1 MTAGYTDFSVPA
13 VLKILRSAF
22 AAAGGF
28 SFTYQYLLRVLS
40 V

>member
-1 MTAGYTDFSVPA
+1 MTADYTDFSVPA

-28 SFTYQYLLRVLS
+28 SFTYQFSLRALFV
-40 V
+40 

>member
-1 MTAGYTDFSVPA
+1 MTAGCTDFSVPA

-28 SFTYQYLLRVLS
+28 FFTYPFSLRALFV
-40 V
+40 